1 MLMKS
6 DDLLPFATTIES
18 LYRLLPNKILP
29 LNRLCRKKVTFCWNG
44 ESQKSFELLKQFL
57 MNPPILQYPNFS
69 ETNEFIVQTDAS
81 GIAISAVLC
90 NQNLRPVAY
99 ASRPLNKAE
108 LNYPTIQK
116 ELTAIVWAV
125 KYFRPYLYARK
136 FTIMTDYKPL
146 IYLFGMKDPSNRM
159 LKFCLLLEE
168 YDFKIVYLKGKDN
181 VVADALSR
189 VCITSDELKSMHE
202 GIMTLN
208 VLTRAQ
214 KRKLDENSKNVSP
227 ILRKVTDKRSDQPRV
242 VELLRKPCDMV
253 EMILMEKYKVERYR
267 KNDLVSI
274 EEECFVYIPSKNTLG
289 INLNFRAQFSR
300 VEFVTKLEKFCN
312 KTNIK
317 EICIIKNKENEE
329 FICGLCNELKLLKA
343 WTGPRVCIL
352 RGVQRIDDEKV
363 KKFILHDFHLLPTS
377 GHAGVRR
384 MTNNIKRQ
392 FYWPGLVKD
401 VYDFVSKCQLRQQP
415 QLVFKKYI

>member
-1 MLMKS
+1 M
-6 DDLLPFATTIES
+6 
-18 LYRLLPNKILP
+18 
-29 LNRLCRKKVTFCWNG
+29 
-44 ESQKSFELLKQFL
+44 
-57 MNPPILQYPNFS
+57 
-69 ETNEFIVQTDAS
+69 
-81 GIAISAVLC
+81 
-90 NQNLRPVAY
+90 RPVAY

-136 FTIMTDYKPL
+136 FTIMTDHKPL
-146 IYLFGMKDPSNRM
+146 VYFFGMKDPSNRM
-159 LKFCLLLEE
+159 LKFRLLLEE

-227 ILRKVTDKRSDQPRV
+227 ILSKATDKRSDQPRV

-253 EMILMEKYKVERYR
+253 EMILMEKYKVDKYR
-267 KNDLVSI
+267 KNDLVTI

-289 INLNFRAQFSR
+289 INLNFMAQFSR
-300 VEFVTKLEKFCN
+300 IEFVTKLEKFCN

-377 GHAGVRR
+377 GHAGVRS

-392 FYWPGLVKD
+392 FYWPSLVKD
-401 VYDFVSKCQLRQQP
+401 VYDFVSKCPKCQKTKYCRYTKQPMTITTTASAGFQKIYLDLVDPLDKDEDGNCYILTIQCELTKFIEAYPIKNKETVSVAKAFVHNFILRFGIP
-415 QLVFKKYI
+415 ESIATD